1 MTDIAAVAPE
11 PTRATASPKMGVR
24 PLGWWGMIFV
34 IATEG
39 TIFALL
45 LFAYFYIRA
54 NTHPWPPHGIEDP
67 ELFRSGIRS
76 ILLIG
81 SSLPA
86 ALGERAMKRGEMR
99 KFRVYLG
106 ITFTLASIFLA
117 GHIVE
122 WLDLS
127 KKFTPTTNVYG
138 SLVYTITGLHI
149 IHVVVGMMI
158 LAFLF
163 IQSLRGRYAP
173 GKPHTGASCGILY
186 WHFVDAVW
194 LAVFSSLYLSV
205 TW

>member
-1 MTDIAAVAPE
+1 MTDVAAIAPA

-24 PLGWWGMIFV
+24 PLGWWGMIFL

-45 LFAYFYIRA
+45 LFAYFYLRA
-54 NTHPWPPHGIEDP
+54 NTHPWPPPGIDDP
-67 ELFRSGIRS
+67 KLFRSGIRS

-99 KFRVYLG
+99 KFRAYLAV
-106 ITFTLASIFLA
+106 TFTLASIFLA

-127 KKFTPTTNVYG
+127 KKFTPTTNAYG
-138 SLVYTITGLHI
+138 SAFYTITGLHI
-149 IHVVVGMMI
+149 IHVVVGMGV

-163 IQSLRGRYAP
+163 VQSLRGRYAP
-173 GKPHTGASCGILY
+173 GKSHTGATCGILY
-186 WHFVDAVW
+186 WHFVDTVW
-194 LAVFSSLYLSV
+194 VAVFCSLYLSV